1 MRITRRIT
9 ERGLKQFVEEISKY
23 PVLTREE
30 EAELAQRI
38 REKGDN
44 EAKEKLILSNLRNV
58 LHLCKN
64 FLDYGLTLTELI
76 NAGTQGLI
84 HAIEKFDE
92 RKGYRLSTYST
103 WWIKRS
109 LHKAIYADQEIVS
122 KSHLAKR
129 IKSFIPAF
137 VQDKGREPTI
147 QEIAQHF
154 RVSTHQVSNAL
165 TELLPI
171 LSLDETYSSDEES
184 TPLVETISIDQMSGE
199 KFVLP
204 SPEEILKQKQETE
217 RIQKALKKLAPREK
231 EIIERN
237 FGLGDYE
244 AQSLE
249 DISRLM
255 NITKE
260 RVRQIREN
268 ALKKLKLILPR
279 IK

>member
-1 MRITRRIT
+1 MRIPKRIT
-9 ERGLKQFVEEISKY
+9 ERGLKQFLEEISKY
-23 PVLTREE
+23 PVLTRKEE
-30 EAELAQRI
+30 YELARRI
-38 REKGDN
+38 REKDDSD
-44 EAKEKLILSNLRNV
+44 AKEKLILSNLRSV

-64 FLDYGLTLTELI
+64 FLDFGLTLTELI
-76 NAGTQGLI
+76 NAGTQGLM
-84 HAIEKFDE
+84 HAVEKFDE
-92 RKGYRLSTYST
+92 RKGYRFSTYST

-109 LHKAIYADQEIVS
+109 IYKAIYANQEIVP

-129 IKSFIPAF
+129 IKSFIPSF
-137 VQDKGREPTI
+137 VQNKGREPTI

-154 RVSTHQVSNAL
+154 RVSNHQVSNAL

-171 LSLDETYSSDEES
+171 LSLDETYTDEDS
-184 TPLVETISIDQMSGE
+184 TPFMETISIDQMSVE
-199 KFVLP
+199 KLVLP
-204 SPEEILKQKQETE
+204 SPEEILKQKQEIE

-237 FGLGDYE
+237 FGLGDFE
-244 AQSLE
+244 IQSLE
-249 DISRLM
+249 EISRLM

-268 ALKKLKLILPR
+268 ALKKLKFILPR

>member
-1 MRITRRIT
+1 MHIPKRVT
-9 ERGLKQFVEEISKY
+9 ERGLKQFLEEIAKY

-30 EAELAQRI
+30 EFKLARRI
-38 REKGDN
+38 REKQDE

-64 FLDYGLTLTELI
+64 FLDYGLSLTELI
-76 NAGTQGLI
+76 NAGTQGLM
-84 HAIEKFDE
+84 HAVEKFDE
-92 RKGYRLSTYST
+92 RKGYRFSTYST
-103 WWIKRS
+103 WWIKRAIY
-109 LHKAIYADQEIVS
+109 KAIFIDQEIVP
-122 KSHLAKR
+122 KSHLSKR
-129 IKSFIPAF
+129 IKSFIPNF
-137 VQDKGREPTI
+137 VQEEGREPTI
-147 QEIAQHF
+147 QEIAQHLK
-154 RVSTHQVSNAL
+154 VSVQQVANAL

-171 LSLDETYSSDEES
+171 LSLDETFSDENAN
-184 TPLVETISIDQMSGE
+184 PFIETISLDQMAVE
-199 KFVLP
+199 KLVLP
-204 SPEEILKQKQETE
+204 SPEEILRQKQQTE
-217 RIQKALKKLAPREK
+217 RIQNALKKLAPREK

-244 AQSLE
+244 TQSLE

-260 RVRQIREN
+260 RVRQIRDN